1 MFQVRPLK
9 GDIIEASACP
19 RLLGIMKR
27 IQGTYIIT
35 SRTPCPTQTPPKKA
49 TIIITRRYGSC
60 KLVHFSLHLACYDNV
75 LANKAKTT
83 KSSASRTSS

>member
-1 MFQVRPLK
+1 MFRVRPLK

-35 SRTPCPTQTPPKKA
+35 SRAPCPPQPPPQKSYNLHHNKIRTQKA
-49 TIIITRRYGSC
+49 
-60 KLVHFSLHLACYDNV
+60 FSIAL
-75 LANKAKTT
+75 
-83 KSSASRTSS
+83 SATN